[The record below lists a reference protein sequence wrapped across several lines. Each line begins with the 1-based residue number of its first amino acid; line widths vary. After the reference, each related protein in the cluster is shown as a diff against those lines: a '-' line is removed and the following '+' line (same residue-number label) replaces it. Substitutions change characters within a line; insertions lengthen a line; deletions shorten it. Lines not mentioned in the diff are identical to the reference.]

1 LKGCQV
7 RRAQTVLLSGMKNV
21 KVSGGA
27 ALTANKTAFPTG
39 PDDKLVNFHNE
50 KAKLKNSF
58 QAGKEIL
65 DEVTEIVKTQLEAAK
80 ADDSASRQT
89 FNQDLQEKVS
99 NLVKLAQD
107 CQKQALKL
115 ESLVEKL
122 EAWHQL
128 GKIETRV
135 LAAARTV
142 SEKCIQ
148 QAALNLQVSKQ
159 IAHSST
165 FDELHF
171 QVFLWVYQ
179 PHLTSTEFQVA
190 EKVIEPGQLAPLSQ
204 SGLSK

>member
-7 RRAQTVLLSGMKNV
+7 RRAQILLLSGMKNV
-21 KVSGGA
+21 KVSAGA

-65 DEVTEIVKTQLEAAK
+65 DEVTEIVKTQLKAAK

-89 FNQDLQEKVS
+89 FNQDLHEKVS
-99 NLVKLAQD
+99 NLVQSAQD
-107 CQKQALKL
+107 GQKQALKL
-115 ESLVEKL
+115 EGLVEKL